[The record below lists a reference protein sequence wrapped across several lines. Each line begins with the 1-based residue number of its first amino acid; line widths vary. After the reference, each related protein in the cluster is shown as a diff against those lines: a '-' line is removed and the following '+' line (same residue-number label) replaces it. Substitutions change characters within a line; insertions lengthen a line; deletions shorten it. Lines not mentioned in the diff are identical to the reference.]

1 LSQKEEIL
9 MKKIVL
15 ASTSP
20 YRQQLLRQ
28 LCLPFVTAAP
38 DFVEEVDQNVAPALL
53 VRHLAL
59 GKAQSL
65 AESYPDALIIGSDQL
80 FVDQRGRPVGK
91 AGNLEAAFQQ
101 LKQMVDRT
109 LCFYTGLALLDSRR
123 DIVQTDYA
131 TFSVTFRKLSDEQI
145 YNYLQ
150 REKPFDC
157 AGSFKIEGLGI
168 ALIEKMAGEDYNT
181 LIGLPLI
188 KLVSML
194 EIAGIGVLKS

>member
-1 LSQKEEIL
+1 
-9 MKKIVL
+9 MRKIVL

-28 LCLPFVTAAP
+28 LQLPFITAAP
-38 DFVEEVDQNVAPALL
+38 DFIEKIDPSVAPALL

-65 AESYPDALIIGSDQL
+65 VESYPDALIVGSDQL

-91 AGNLEAAFQQ
+91 GGDIETAFQQ
-101 LKQMVDRT
+101 LKQMRGKT
-109 LCFYTGLALLDSRR
+109 HCFYTGLALLDSRSGA
-123 DIVQTDYA
+123 VQTDYA
-131 TFSVTFRKLSDEQI
+131 TFSVTFRKLSDDQI

-168 ALIEKMAGEDYNT
+168 ALMEKMAGEDYNS

-194 EIAGIGVLKS
+194 EIAGVEVLDS

>member
-1 LSQKEEIL
+1 
-9 MKKIVL
+9 MRKIIL

-28 LCLPFVTAAP
+28 LRLPFTSVAP
-38 DFVEEVDQNVAPALL
+38 SFVEEIDPNVAPALL

-65 AESYPDALIIGSDQL
+65 AERYPDALIIGSDQV
-80 FVDQRGRPVGK
+80 FVDQRKRPVGK
-91 AGNLEAAFQQ
+91 TGNLQDALQQ
-101 LKQMVDRT
+101 LKQMVGKT
-109 LCFYTGLALLDSRR
+109 HCFYTGLALLDSCSGT
-123 DIVQTDYA
+123 VQTDYA
-131 TFSVTFRKLSDEQI
+131 TFSVSFRNLTDDQI

-168 ALIEKMAGEDYNT
+168 ALMEKMEGEDYNA

-194 EIAGIGVLKS
+194 ELAGVQVLGNNTL

>member
-1 LSQKEEIL
+1 MRQI
-9 MKKIVL
+9 IL

-20 YRQQLLRQ
+20 YRKQLLTQ
-28 LCLPFVTAAP
+28 LGLPFVAAAP
-38 DFVEEVDQNVAPALL
+38 QFVEEIDSNVAPALL

-65 AESYPDALIIGSDQL
+65 AESYSDALIIGSDQV
-80 FVDQRGRPVGK
+80 FVDQRKRPVGK
-91 AGNLEAAFQQ
+91 AGNLQAAFQQ
-101 LKQMVDRT
+101 LKQMVGQS
-109 LCFYTGLALLDSRR
+109 LCFYTGLALLDSRSGA
-123 DIVQTDYA
+123 VQTDYA
-131 TFSVTFRKLSDEQI
+131 TFTVSFRQLSDDQI

-168 ALIEKMAGEDYNT
+168 ALMEKMEGEDYNS

-194 EIAGIGVLKS
+194 EVAGINILQN

>member
-1 LSQKEEIL
+1 
-9 MKKIVL
+9 MRKIVL

-28 LCLPFVTAAP
+28 LRLPFITATP
-38 DFVEEVDQNVAPALL
+38 NFVEEIDPNVAPALL

-65 AESYPDALIIGSDQL
+65 AESYSDALIIGSDQI
-80 FVDQRGRPVGK
+80 FVDQRKRPVGK
-91 AGNLEAAFQQ
+91 AGNLEVAFQQ
-101 LKQMVDRT
+101 LKQMVGKT
-109 LCFYTGLALLDSRR
+109 HCFYTGLVLLDSRNGT
-123 DIVQTDYA
+123 VQTDYA
-131 TFSVTFRKLSDEQI
+131 TFSVSFRNLTDDQI

-168 ALIEKMAGEDYNT
+168 ALMEKMEGEDYNA

-188 KLVSML
+188 KLVSMFEL
-194 EIAGIGVLKS
+194 AGVQVLGDNII

>member
-1 LSQKEEIL
+1 
-9 MKKIVL
+9 MMRKIIL
-15 ASTSP
+15 ASSSP

-28 LCLPFVTAAP
+28 LQLSFLTAAP
-38 DFVEEVDQNVAPALL
+38 NFIEDIDPNVAPALL

-65 AESYPDALIIGSDQL
+65 IELHPDALIIGSDQL

-91 AGNLEAAFQQ
+91 GGTMEKAFQQ
-101 LKQMVDRT
+101 LRQMAGKT
-109 LCFYTGLALLDSRR
+109 HCFYTGLALLDSRTGT
-123 DIVQTDYA
+123 VQTDYA
-131 TFSVTFRKLSDEQI
+131 TFSVTFRALSDDQI

-168 ALIEKMAGEDYNT
+168 ALIEKMAGEDYNA

-194 EIAGIGVLKS
+194 EIAGINVLGS

>member
-1 LSQKEEIL
+1 
-9 MKKIVL
+9 MKKIIL
-15 ASTSP
+15 ASSSL

-28 LCLPFVTAAP
+28 LQLSFLAAAP
-38 DFVEEVDQNVAPALL
+38 DFVEEIDPNVAPALL

-65 AESYPDALIIGSDQL
+65 TDVYPDALIIGSDQL

-91 AGNLEAAFQQ
+91 AGSMEKAFQQ
-101 LKQMVDRT
+101 LRQMAGKT
-109 LCFYTGLALLDSRR
+109 HCFYTGLALLDSRT
-123 DIVQTDYA
+123 DTVQTDYA
-131 TFSVTFRKLSDEQI
+131 TFSVTFRELSDEQI
-145 YNYLQ
+145 YDYLQ
-150 REKPFDC
+150 REKPYDC

-168 ALIEKMAGEDYNT
+168 ALIDKMAGEDYNS

-194 EIAGIGVLKS
+194 EIAGIKIIGH

>member
-1 LSQKEEIL
+1 
-9 MKKIVL
+9 MRKIVL

-28 LCLPFVTAAP
+28 LGLPFIAVAP
-38 DFVEEVDQNVAPALL
+38 DFIEELDPNVAPALL

-65 AESYPDALIIGSDQL
+65 AECHPDALIIGSDQV
-80 FVDQRGRPVGK
+80 FVDQRKRPIGK
-91 AGNLEAAFQQ
+91 PGNLQTAFQQ
-101 LKQMVDRT
+101 LKQMVGRT
-109 LCFYTGLALLDSRR
+109 HCFYTGLVLLDSRSG
-123 DIVQTDYA
+123 IVQTDYA
-131 TFSVTFRKLSDEQI
+131 TYSVSFRKLNDDQI

-168 ALIEKMAGEDYNT
+168 ALMEKMEGDDYNA

-194 EIAGIGVLKS
+194 ELADVNVLGS

>member
-1 LSQKEEIL
+1 M
-9 MKKIVL
+9 MKKIIL
-15 ASTSP
+15 ASSSP

-28 LCLPFVTAAP
+28 LQLSFLTAAP
-38 DFVEEVDQNVAPALL
+38 NFIEDIDPNVAPALL

-65 AESYPDALIIGSDQL
+65 IEVHPDALIIGSDQL

-91 AGNLEAAFQQ
+91 GGTMEKAFQQ
-101 LKQMVDRT
+101 LRQMAGKT
-109 LCFYTGLALLDSRR
+109 HCFYTGLALLDSRTGT
-123 DIVQTDYA
+123 VQTDYA
-131 TFSVTFRKLSDEQI
+131 TFSVTFRALSDDQI

-168 ALIEKMAGEDYNT
+168 ALIEKMAGEDYNA

-194 EIAGIGVLKS
+194 EIAGIKVLGS

>member
-1 LSQKEEIL
+1 
-9 MKKIVL
+9 MRKIVL

-28 LCLPFVTAAP
+28 LHLPFLTAAP
-38 DFVEEVDQNVAPALL
+38 NFVEEIDPNVAPALL

-65 AESYPDALIIGSDQL
+65 AEQYPDALIIGSDQV
-80 FVDQRGRPVGK
+80 FVDQRKRPVGK
-91 AGNLEAAFQQ
+91 AGHLQAAFQQ
-101 LKQMVDRT
+101 LRQMAGRT
-109 LCFYTGLALLDSRR
+109 HCFYTGLALLDSRSGAT
-123 DIVQTDYA
+123 QSDYS
-131 TFSVTFRKLSDEQI
+131 TFSVTFRELSDEQI

-168 ALIEKMAGEDYNT
+168 ALMEKMEGEDYNS

-188 KLVSML
+188 KLVGML
-194 EIAGIGVLKS
+194 EIAGVNVLDN

>member
-1 LSQKEEIL
+1 
-9 MKKIVL
+9 MRKIIL
-15 ASTSP
+15 ASSSP

-28 LCLPFVTAAP
+28 LQLSFLTAAP
-38 DFVEEVDQNVAPALL
+38 NFIEDIDPNVAPALL

-65 AESYPDALIIGSDQL
+65 IEVHPDALIIGSDQL

-91 AGNLEAAFQQ
+91 GGTMEKAFQQ
-101 LKQMVDRT
+101 LRQMAGKT
-109 LCFYTGLALLDSRR
+109 HCFYTGLALLDSRTGT
-123 DIVQTDYA
+123 VQTDYA
-131 TFSVTFRKLSDEQI
+131 TFSVTFRALSDDQI

-168 ALIEKMAGEDYNT
+168 ALIEKMAGEDYNA

-194 EIAGIGVLKS
+194 EIAGIKVLGS